1 MSKIRTYQL
10 YLSTQVTSPTSNNI
24 VPINVTN
31 RANAV
36 WQVDFKSLF
45 GNDFDKYKRCSVRAE
60 LISESWNS
68 GNTDWNN
75 YSGYLGINLPSTSNA
90 STTLGTPI
98 MQIFPTNVPV
108 YDNPQTAYHCDTL
121 GNNQG
126 VDIAFP
132 SANQLINLMFV
143 NNDAMTLMTNTP
155 HYQILLQFE
164 LSDSVE

>member
-60 LISESWNS
+60 LISEKWVGADNDM
-68 GNTDWNN
+68 NT
-75 YSGYLGINLPSTSNA
+75 YSGYLGINLPSTGNA

-98 MQIFPTNVPV
+98 LSIFPSGVISATTV
-108 YDNPQTAYHCDTL
+108 QAAYIISSM
-121 GNNQG
+121 GSNQG
-126 VDIAFP
+126 VDIIFP
-132 SANQLINLMFV
+132 SANQLMNIMFV
-143 NNDAMTLMTNTP
+143 NNDAMTLMSTVP
-155 HYQILLQFE
+155 HYQILFQFE
-164 LSDSVE
+164 LSEPIE